1 MDKQAVEAQLCQLP
15 ISQYAWIDPQ
25 TIEFSDRI
33 RYVCEHECPM
43 YGTSWACPPAVGTV
57 AACRERI
64 LSYPGALVFTT
75 LSEVDD
81 IADLSAAL
89 ATRAP
94 HEAVTRQVRDI
105 LRRFSPDVLTL
116 STESCAI
123 CEHCAYPDA
132 PCRHPERMFPCVES
146 YGIVATALAEQNGI
160 EFYNGNIVTSV
171 LNGSPVGHIIS
182 INGNANYNFIRSGI
196 VASLDAAIKQTGI
209 DMTDARYNQTIR
221 QYYHVN
227 GSQYVFGYTTFGDT
241 TRDVSGL
248 WAYNKRIMNAIKV
261 DPYALYQS
269 GDWTWQKVSEIAKA
283 ATVRNSSGTVT
294 QYGLGIS
301 GAMSVLIQ
309 LSLANGGRLGTVDS
323 SGSPKITLDTPNN
336 REAFEQLYQ
345 WGSVDKTVLGN
356 ADDMAWN
363 AIDKE
368 FAKGNI
374 AILAGGAALVNICY
388 EQGMKDEIG
397 IVPVPKGPRATG
409 YGSQMNIGYGYF
421 IPVTYQKDAAKYLML
436 MDELYMPYEGVSQDT
451 LFKERWISRFTDAN
465 AYKLFKSMYTDTAH
479 QVTDMLSLFDVSWG
493 DPAFSTVAGNVM
505 RGTITPGNA
514 IDTYADTYQTVVND
528 KFDGYKITGIKNGG

>member
-1 MDKQAVEAQLCQLP
+1 MDRKCIIARPLALLGAAVLLFSAVGCGRQTGPDGSAPNSGTSQVPTAPDDPQSSAGTLPTDSDAENTTGTGTAGTGKTTKPPAKTTAAKTTSGKTQSDKTQQAKDALDFGGKTVTLIYEWKPQTKKGVSA
-15 ISQYAWIDPQ
+15 ATDRWIDRVAEVEKKFNCK
-25 TIEFSDRI
+25 IEQKQ
-33 RYVCEHECPM
+33 
-43 YGTSWACPPAVGTV
+43 GTSN
-57 AACRERI
+57 
-64 LSYPGALVFTT
+64 
-75 LSEVDD
+75 
-81 IADLSAAL
+81 
-89 ATRAP
+89 
-94 HEAVTRQVRDI
+94 
-105 LRRFSPDVLTL
+105 
-116 STESCAI
+116 TE
-123 CEHCAYPDA
+123 
-132 PCRHPERMFPCVES
+132 
-146 YGIVATALAEQNGI
+146 
-160 EFYNGNIVTSV
+160 YNGNIVTSV

-269 GDWTWQKVSEIAKA
+269 GNWTWQKVSEIAKA

-323 SGSPKITLDTPNN
+323 SGSSKITLDTPNN

-356 ADDMAWN
+356 AGDMAWN

-409 YGSQMNIGYGYF
+409 YVSQMNIGYGYF

>member
-1 MDKQAVEAQLCQLP
+1 MTLIYEWKPQTKKGVSAATDR
-15 ISQYAWIDPQ
+15 WIDRVAEVEKKFNCK
-25 TIEFSDRI
+25 IEQKQ
-33 RYVCEHECPM
+33 
-43 YGTSWACPPAVGTV
+43 
-57 AACRERI
+57 
-64 LSYPGALVFTT
+64 GA
-75 LSEVDD
+75 SN
-81 IADLSAAL
+81 
-89 ATRAP
+89 
-94 HEAVTRQVRDI
+94 
-105 LRRFSPDVLTL
+105 
-116 STESCAI
+116 TE
-123 CEHCAYPDA
+123 
-132 PCRHPERMFPCVES
+132 
-146 YGIVATALAEQNGI
+146 
-160 EFYNGNIVTSV
+160 YNGNIVTSV

-301 GAMSVLIQ
+301 GAMAVLIQ

-356 ADDMAWN
+356 AGDMAWN

-409 YGSQMNIGYGYF
+409 YVSQMNIGYGYF

>member
-1 MDKQAVEAQLCQLP
+1 MDRKCIITRPLALIGAAVLLFSAVGCGRQPGPDGSAPDSGTSQVPVAPDDPQSSAGTLPADSGTENTTGTGTADAGKTTKPPAKTTAVKTTSGKTQSDKTQQAKDALDFGGKTVTLIYEWKPQTKKGVSA
-15 ISQYAWIDPQ
+15 ATDRWIDRVAEVEKKFNCK
-25 TIEFSDRI
+25 IEQKQ
-33 RYVCEHECPM
+33 
-43 YGTSWACPPAVGTV
+43 
-57 AACRERI
+57 
-64 LSYPGALVFTT
+64 GA
-75 LSEVDD
+75 SN
-81 IADLSAAL
+81 
-89 ATRAP
+89 
-94 HEAVTRQVRDI
+94 
-105 LRRFSPDVLTL
+105 
-116 STESCAI
+116 TE
-123 CEHCAYPDA
+123 
-132 PCRHPERMFPCVES
+132 
-146 YGIVATALAEQNGI
+146 
-160 EFYNGNIVTSV
+160 YNGNIVTSV

-227 GSQYVFGYTTFGDT
+227 GAQYVFGYTTFGDT

-309 LSLANGGRLGTVDS
+309 LSLANGGRFGTVDS

-356 ADDMAWN
+356 AGDMAWN

-397 IVPVPKGPRATG
+397 VVPVPKGPRATG
-409 YGSQMNIGYGYF
+409 YVSQMNIGYGYF

-465 AYKLFKSMYTDTAH
+465 AYKLFKNMYTDTAH

-514 IDTYADTYQTVVND
+514 IDTYADTYQTVVSD

>member
-1 MDKQAVEAQLCQLP
+1 MNINRHILLPAASLFALLLGGGCSKSPSPAPDDPQSSAGTLPTDSDAENTTGTGTAGTGKTTKPPAKTTAAKTTSGKTQSDKTQQAKDALDFGGKTVTLIYEWKPQTKKGVSA
-15 ISQYAWIDPQ
+15 ATDRWIDRVAEVEKKFNCK
-25 TIEFSDRI
+25 IEQKQ
-33 RYVCEHECPM
+33 
-43 YGTSWACPPAVGTV
+43 GTSN
-57 AACRERI
+57 
-64 LSYPGALVFTT
+64 
-75 LSEVDD
+75 
-81 IADLSAAL
+81 
-89 ATRAP
+89 
-94 HEAVTRQVRDI
+94 
-105 LRRFSPDVLTL
+105 
-116 STESCAI
+116 TE
-123 CEHCAYPDA
+123 
-132 PCRHPERMFPCVES
+132 
-146 YGIVATALAEQNGI
+146 
-160 EFYNGNIVTSV
+160 YNGNIVTSV

-269 GDWTWQKVSEIAKA
+269 GNWTWQKVSEIAKA

-356 ADDMAWN
+356 AGDMAWN

-409 YGSQMNIGYGYF
+409 YVSQMNIGYGYF